1 METIK
6 NDRKRKKRKVGNK
19 ARAIRIGK
27 RVEKLQLTRRSRG
40 SEKKRGEI
48 RGNRKA
54 DGDQRAIQRAKYS
67 IPVWRRTIPLNFH
80 RIRAIGGIP
89 FYPWKEGT
97 YIGPCRINPRPGA
110 SPIRDKNKQRRRKKA
125 IHASF
130 LTSTLDLSLSLSFC
144 VGAPSVSHSFPLS
157 HPCATASQRGV
168 CSGSLTCCM
177 LFCPGSSAIL
187 VFWTALYRPLILS
200 ATPERHP
207 RNKKPYCSTLR
218 NTVISVDRQSSKPL
232 LLGTPGFFARTYMHT
247 YIYIRTHSSLN

>member
-130 LTSTLDLSLSLSFC
+130 LTSTLDLSLSLSL
-144 VGAPSVSHSFPLS
+144 SVLAHPPFPIRSLSVTPAQPLVREVSAAARWPVACSFVRDLARFWFSEPLY
-157 HPCATASQRGV
+157 TGR
-168 CSGSLTCCM
+168 
-177 LFCPGSSAIL
+177 LFFL
-187 VFWTALYRPLILS
+187 
-200 ATPERHP
+200 
-207 RNKKPYCSTLR
+207 
-218 NTVISVDRQSSKPL
+218 PL
-232 LLGTPGFFARTYMHT
+232 LSDTRETRNRIVPRCEIL
-247 YIYIRTHSSLN
+247 